1 MIDSKQWSHLPC
13 CSSPQHGC
21 QAHARTLS
29 ISPLGDGSLC
39 RGRDVLIQWLLT
51 VHDCSLICRDGLVQ
65 RKIVQA
71 DLDIAISRICSC
83 TISGAGS
90 CLALSGRNLHS
101 VKSQWEIPTPPCDHS
116 VAVVA

>member
-71 DLDIAISRICSC
+71 DLDISHLLLHDFR
-83 TISGAGS
+83 SGQLLGAQWE
-90 CLALSGRNLHS
+90 
-101 VKSQWEIPTPPCDHS
+101 KPSQCEVTWEIPTPPCDHS